1 MTSPYIADIR
11 VHDVRFPTSDS
22 LFGSDAMNPAPDYSA
37 SYVELDADTAGLC
50 GFGFTFTIGRG
61 SDIVTAMVSE
71 MATTLIGRPLND
83 MAGFIRAVLHDTT
96 QESHIRWLGPEK
108 GVTQLAAGAL
118 LNAAWD
124 LWARMR
130 GVPLWRLLIELDPDE
145 LVSCLALRHLG
156 DTLTADEA
164 VGMLTDQRPHHSQ
177 RIEHL
182 AQHGYPGYLT
192 SAGWLGYSDETIT
205 RLVREALD
213 EGWSAFKV
221 KVGNSLK
228 DDQRRVGLVRSLV
241 GPDIPIMI
249 DANQVWEVDEAIA
262 WVREL
267 AKHGV
272 YWIEEPT
279 NPDDILGHRA
289 IAQGVAPV
297 RVATG
302 EHAHNRVMFKQL
314 ITSGA
319 IDVCQIDACRVAS
332 VNEILP
338 ILLIAAKHGV
348 PVCPHGGGVGL
359 CELVQHLSIFD
370 YVAVTGTTEG
380 RWIEYVDQLHEMFVT
395 PVRVSDGAYR
405 VPDAPG
411 FSAELTREALAKY
424 SYPDGTVWTARRA
437 AAIAAV

>member
-1 MTSPYIADIR
+1 
-11 VHDVRFPTSDS
+11 
-22 LFGSDAMNPAPDYSA
+22 MNPAPAYA
-37 SYVELDADTAGLC
+37 VSYVELATDQPGLC

-61 SDIVTAMVSE
+61 TEIVTAMVSE
-71 MATTLIGRPLND
+71 LATTLIGCPLDD
-83 MAGFIRAVLHDTT
+83 MADFIKVVLHDTT
-96 QESHIRWLGPEK
+96 QDSHIRWLGPEK

-130 GVPLWRLLIELDPDE
+130 GVPLWRLLVELEPEE
-145 LVSCLALRHLG
+145 LVTCLALRHLG
-156 DTLTADEA
+156 DTLTSDEA
-164 VGMLTDQRPHHSQ
+164 LEMLSDQRPHHAK

-182 AQHGYPGYLT
+182 ARHGYPGYVT
-192 SAGWLGYSDETIT
+192 SAGWLGYSDEEVT
-205 RLVREALD
+205 RLVHAALD

-221 KVGNSLK
+221 KVGKSLE
-228 DDQRRVGLVRSLV
+228 DDKRRVGLVRSLV
-241 GPDIPIMI
+241 GPGAPIMI

-267 AKHGV
+267 AKHDV

-279 NPDDILGHRA
+279 SPDDILGHRA

-332 VNEILP
+332 VNENVP
-338 ILLIAAKHGV
+338 ILLIAKKYDV
-348 PVCPHGGGVGL
+348 PVCPHAGGVGL

-380 RWIEYVDQLHEMFVT
+380 RWIEYIDHLHEMFVT
-395 PVRVSDGAYR
+395 PVRVKDGAYQL
-405 VPDAPG
+405 PNAPG
-411 FSAELTREALAKY
+411 FSAEMTGEALAAY
-424 SYPDGTVWTARRA
+424 SYPDGTVWTARREA
-437 AAIAAV
+437 ASAAV